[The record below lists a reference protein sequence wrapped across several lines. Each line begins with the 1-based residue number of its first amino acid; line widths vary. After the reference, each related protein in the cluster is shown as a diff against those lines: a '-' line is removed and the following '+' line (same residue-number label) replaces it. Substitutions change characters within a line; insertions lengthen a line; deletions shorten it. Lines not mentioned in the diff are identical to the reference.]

1 MIKPTFS
8 RLWLALTCFTTI
20 AACGHKRVAVSGPEL
35 TTPALAAAS
44 LDQPGS
50 LYFNAAARNA
60 LLAARPDLTAEADR
74 DPQSP
79 RSRAFAQ
86 AVQDPQLFRK
96 LDRESRFDTL
106 WLVGDPS
113 HFKPLL
119 EHLLTTKDFA
129 VAYLDHTSLILKRGS
144 ESSWKLEELDRLAG
158 RWKAPCD
165 QAYVRASAALR
176 LLALRE
182 NDQAK
187 GQLEHAESLCPDV
200 AEVWSG
206 WSTYWMIRGDW
217 DRALTAAN
225 RALAMDSSFVPA
237 IACKTQILYA
247 TKKFREA
254 FDLSETLLETSPDD
268 PGLLFYHA
276 KIAHEAHAY
285 EAEIKTLQRLVSLA
299 EQAGASVSGY
309 RIYMGQAYAAAGDGK
324 NAVDQLTEALL
335 DTNLPRE
342 QRAFADELFIQIKDR
357 VGLQ

>member
-1 MIKPTFS
+1 MTSPLPRCLVLVVATS
-8 RLWLALTCFTTI
+8 FTV
-20 AACGHKRVAVSGPEL
+20 ACGHKRVTASGPEL
-35 TTPALAAAS
+35 TTPILAAKALGKPAS
-44 LDQPGS
+44 LYLNP
-50 LYFNAAARNA
+50 AARA
-60 LLAARPDLTAEADR
+60 VLLSERPDLATDADR

-79 RSRAFAQ
+79 RPRAFAQ

-129 VAYLDHTSLILKRGS
+129 LAYLDHTSLILKRGR
-144 ESSWKLEELDRLAG
+144 ESSWKPDQLDQLAD

-165 QAYVRASAALR
+165 QAYFRANAALR

-182 NDQAK
+182 SDQAK
-187 GQLEHAESLCPDV
+187 VQLDRAESLCPEV

-206 WSTYWMIRGDW
+206 WSAYWMTRGDW

-247 TKKFREA
+247 TKRFREA
-254 FDLSETLLETSPDD
+254 FDLSETLLETSPND

-285 EAEIKTLQRLVSLA
+285 EAEIKTLQRLISLA

-309 RIYMGQAYAAAGDGK
+309 RIYMGQAYAAIGDGQ
-324 NAVDQLTEALL
+324 NAVDQLTQALL
-335 DTNLPRE
+335 DTSLPRE
-342 QRAFADELFIQIKDR
+342 QREFADQLFIQIKDR
-357 VGLQ
+357 VGLK